1 MKKLLILLSLT
12 TAITTLGAPSGNSVN
27 KGDMEITATV
37 IKPLTVIATSMEFGQ
52 VIQGSKTTASSNYQ
66 ITGEK
71 GQPITIEI
79 PNTVELASISG
90 DTMVATIEYR
100 NLPNSIGES
109 GSTNFNVY
117 GDLKVASEQAVGNYT
132 GTLTAR
138 VQYQ

>member
-12 TAITTLGAPSGNSVN
+12 TATTAFGAPQGNSIN

-79 PNTVELASISG
+79 PSTVELASISG
-90 DTMVATIEYR
+90 DTMTATIEYK

-109 GSTNFNVY
+109 GSTNVAVN
-117 GDLKVASEQAVGNYT
+117 GHLNVASEQAVGNYT